1 MVTAAIHGVLVT
13 MPYERESMRKLTV
26 TLQRLEEVKEGMLL
40 GTAVTFKVIQ
50 SGVLLI
56 EDSVSGK
63 CSSPYSRSYDV
74 EAGTGDIVIEHN
86 RPDLNYLKISASL
99 DR

>member
-1 MVTAAIHGVLVT
+1 
-13 MPYERESMRKLTV
+13 MRKLTV
-26 TLQRLEEVKEGMLL
+26 TVLRLEDLKEGMLL

-50 SGVLLI
+50 SGVVLI

-74 EAGTGDIVIEHN
+74 EARTGDIVIEHN
-86 RPDLNYLKISASL
+86 RPDLNYLNISACL
-99 DR
+99 EH